1 MTRAV
6 VADDAVLFREGIARL
21 LVEAGLQIVGQ
32 ARDLPGLLDLVVEL
46 EPELVVTDIRM
57 PPTHTTEGLQAA
69 ETIRRDHPGIA
80 VIVLSQYV
88 EPHYAMTL
96 LGAARQETHHRAQRG
111 VGYLLKDRVA
121 DLDELADAVE
131 RVLAGRTVVDPAVV
145 TELLSRPVARDPLA
159 DLSGR
164 EREVLALMAQGRSN
178 RAISSQL
185 QLTPKTVESHVR
197 SIFLK
202 LDLQPADD
210 DHRRVLAV
218 LAHLGAKS

>member
-1 MTRAV
+1 LTRAV
-6 VADDAVLFREGIARL
+6 VADDAVLFREGLARL
-21 LVEAGLQIVGQ
+21 LVEAGLDVVGQ
-32 ARDLPGLLDLVVEL
+32 VGDLPSLLDLVVEL

-96 LGAARQETHHRAQRG
+96 LGGAPQQTHQGVQRS
-111 VGYLLKDRVA
+111 VGYLLKDRVV
-121 DLDELADAVE
+121 DLDELADAVQ
-131 RVLAGRTVVDPAVV
+131 RVLAGHTVVDPAVV
-145 TELLSRPVARDPLA
+145 AELLSRPVTRDPLA
-159 DLSGR
+159 NLSGR
-164 EREVLALMAQGRSN
+164 EREVLALMAHGRSN

-218 LAHLGAKS
+218 LTHLAATV